1 MVPHILQNFEDC
13 LSMVPQ
19 LMQYF
24 FSTVEEGSTVDL
36 LPILSPKSVVIA
48 PVGLKVS
55 SISGL
60 KLDLSFEL

>member
-1 MVPHILQNFEDC
+1 MVPHLLQNFEDC

-24 FSTVEEGSTVDL
+24 FSSVEGGSTVDL
-36 LPILSPKSVVIA
+36 LSILSPKSVVIS

-55 SISGL
+55 SISGI